1 MKLLAFL
8 GIVALAGCT
17 QQQLNNAGHALS
29 STAPTFANDALI
41 VAQIEG
47 YFVTIDADSAL
58 HVAVS
63 SHDGVVKLSGRVK
76 SSDVRRRF
84 IEAAQKTQDVKHVDA
99 DVKIDPHVPSTKD
112 QVADFALTA
121 AVEASIASQ
130 AGVNAFSVH
139 VDAHGGTVTLRG
151 KVATPALR
159 ATILETTRS
168 VSGVK
173 KVVDRLKVAS

>member
-8 GIVALAGCT
+8 GIVALAACS
-17 QQQLNNAGHALS
+17 QQQLDNASHALS

-76 SSDVRRRF
+76 SQNVRERF
-84 IEAAQKTQDVKHVDA
+84 VAAAQKTQDVKHVDA
-99 DVKIDPHVPSTKD
+99 DLRVDPHVPTTKG
-112 QVADFALTA
+112 QVADFELA
-121 AVEASIASQ
+121 ASVEANIAAQ
-130 AGVNAFSVH
+130 AGVNAFSIH
-139 VDAHGGTVTLRG
+139 VGAHGGTVTLRG
-151 KVATPALR
+151 KVPTPALR
-159 ATILETTRS
+159 ATILTAARG

-173 KVVDRLKVAS
+173 KVVDRLDVAP

>member
-1 MKLLAFL
+1 MKFFAFL
-8 GIVALAGCT
+8 GIVALAACS
-17 QQQLNNAGHALS
+17 QQQLDNASHALS

-76 SSDVRRRF
+76 SQNVRERF
-84 IEAAQKTQDVKHVDA
+84 VAAAQKTQDVKHVDA
-99 DVKIDPHVPSTKD
+99 DLRVDPHVPTTKG
-112 QVADFALTA
+112 QVADFELA
-121 AVEASIASQ
+121 ASVEANIAAQ
-130 AGVNAFSVH
+130 AGVNTFSVH
-139 VDAHGGTVTLRG
+139 VAAHAGTVTLSG
-151 KVATPALR
+151 KAPTPAVR
-159 ATILETTRS
+159 ATIVSAARS

-173 KVVDRLKVAS
+173 NVVDRLDVAT